1 MEQQAIEQRDLQ
13 EVSGYSP
20 EEESPVIGRVAATQK
35 AKTVDLLRKNLQS
48 FLQSLGVSLQPS
60 SKGITAANFISG
72 LIPKYKST
80 L

>member
-20 EEESPVIGRVAATQK
+20 EEESPVIGRVAATKQQGNNSREFYFWIEP
-35 AKTVDLLRKNLQS
+35 TIQMNPQ
-48 FLQSLGVSLQPS
+48 
-60 SKGITAANFISG
+60 
-72 LIPKYKST
+72 YKST